1 MRLIDADAFEKQI
14 NKYVEYNDDGK
25 QEINA
30 DAVFITLHDQPT
42 IEVNQ
47 GGDLISRQEALDIC
61 NIAIDLWHSQLG
73 EGALIAVRDK
83 IRDLPTI
90 DIDLSKYSDK
100 LCQSAY
106 ERGKAERKRGRW
118 KGEGLGDYRCSLCG
132 EVTKHTRTNFCPN
145 CGARMLRGE
154 EE

>member
-1 MRLIDADAFEKQI
+1 MRLIDADELIEQM
-14 NKYVEYNDDGK
+14 E
-25 QEINA
+25 A
-30 DAVFITLHDQPT
+30 DAEHMDDFIAQMMLYASISDVKHAPT
-42 IEVNQ
+42 IELTQ

-100 LCQSAY
+100 LGQLAY
-106 ERGKAERKRGRW
+106 ERGKAERK
-118 KGEGLGDYRCSLCG
+118 KGEWIVQDGAVCCSECG
-132 EVTKHTRTNFCPN
+132 EPNMEWNYCPN
-145 CGARMLRGE
+145 CGADMR
-154 EE
+154 